1 MKKTNLLIIGSGPGG
16 YRTASYAAQNG
27 LEVTII
33 EKAQPGGT
41 CLNAGC
47 IPTKCLAHDAE
58 LRLTI
63 SSRYETTPPLDF
75 TKVMERKEGV
85 INQLREGVSTLLS
98 QPGIDF
104 IVGEARFV
112 SDHVIEVNGEQ
123 IEAEHIIIAT
133 GSRSKMPP
141 FMSEE
146 DFLNQSK
153 TARGP
158 MITEI
163 CGITPDAFVFSEL
176 LSIAKVPNR
185 LTIIGAGIIGMEFAS
200 AFSAFGSEVTVIEF
214 MKECLPPIDSD
225 IAKRLRKTLEKRGV
239 TFYMQSAVKQIL
251 SPAES
256 GQEYTTVVFDKKGK
270 EDRIDTDLVLIATGR
285 QANFDNIG
293 IETTGIEVNAKGI
306 VVNDNMETNV
316 KGVYAIGDVNARQ
329 MLAHAATFQGFR
341 AVNHI
346 LGKDDNIRLDIMPS
360 AIFTYPEAACV
371 GKTEDQCKAEEIKY
385 STRKGF
391 YRANGKALSMEET
404 EGMIKLLIAEDGSI
418 LGAHCYG
425 AHSADLI
432 QEVAALMN
440 YDAKLDKIR
449 DIIHIHP
456 TLSEI
461 LQDALL

>member
-58 LRLTI
+58 MLLIAASHYNTT
-63 SSRYETTPPLDF
+63 SSLDF

-85 INQLREGVSTLLS
+85 ISQLRDGVSSLLN
-98 QPGIDF
+98 QPGINL
-104 IVGEARFV
+104 IKGEARFV
-112 SDHVIEVNGEQ
+112 SDHIVEVNGEQ
-123 IEAEHIIIAT
+123 IEAENIIIAT

-146 DFLNQSK
+146 DFTNQSETTK
-153 TARGP
+153 NIVTS
-158 MITEI
+158 T
-163 CGITPDAFVFSEL
+163 EL
-176 LSIAKVPNR
+176 LSIPSIPQR
-185 LTIIGAGIIGMEFAS
+185 LTIIGAGVIGMEFAS

-239 TFYMQSAVKQIL
+239 TFYMQSAVNQII
-251 SPAES
+251 STSEN
-256 GQEYTTVVFDKKGK
+256 GEHCTTVLFERKGK
-270 EDRIDTDLVLIATGR
+270 EEKVETDLVLIATGR
-285 QANFDNIG
+285 QANVENIG
-293 IETTGIEVNAKGI
+293 LESAGIAFSQKGI
-306 VVNDNMETNV
+306 MVNENMETNV
-316 KGVYAIGDVNARQ
+316 KGVYAIGDVNGRQ

-346 LGKDDNIRLDIMPS
+346 LDKKDYIRLDIMPS

-371 GKTEDQCKAEEIKY
+371 GKTEDQCKTQNTKFT
-385 STRKGF
+385 TRKGF

-404 EGMIKLLIAEDGSI
+404 EGMIKILVGEDGSI
-418 LGAHCYG
+418 LGAHAYG

-432 QEVAALMN
+432 QEVSALMN
-440 YDAKLDKIR
+440 RDAKLDEIR

-461 LQDALL
+461 LQDALI